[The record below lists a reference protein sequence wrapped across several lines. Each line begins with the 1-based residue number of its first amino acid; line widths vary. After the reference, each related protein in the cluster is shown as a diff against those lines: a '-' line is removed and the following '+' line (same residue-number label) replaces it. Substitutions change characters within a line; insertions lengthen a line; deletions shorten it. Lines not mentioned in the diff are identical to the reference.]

1 MSKRKEIIII
11 GNGQSVLEES
21 FGEHINK
28 FSIVGRI
35 NNFTTDKFSKFIG
48 DKTNIWFNGANQN
61 LKKRYSFPN
70 EVIVLVPPEILNR
83 KKTNI
88 HKRIV
93 KRLNIESNKYSLVP
107 IETMLS
113 YEKNSGI
120 KRLTTGTASIL
131 WAIDNFETVVIYGF
145 DFFIESKAHYND
157 NFIIK
162 WLNKIGINKKG
173 KKHDMKKEKS
183 YINKLIKK
191 KKVIQL
197 KDYLLK

>member
-1 MSKRKEIIII
+1 M
-11 GNGQSVLEES
+11 
-21 FGEHINK
+21 
-28 FSIVGRI
+28 
-35 NNFTTDKFSKFIG
+35 
-48 DKTNIWFNGANQN
+48 
-61 LKKRYSFPN
+61 
-70 EVIVLVPPEILNR
+70 
-83 KKTNI
+83 
-88 HKRIV
+88 
-93 KRLNIESNKYSLVP
+93 NIESNKYSLVP

-183 YINKLIKK
+183 YINKLIKE